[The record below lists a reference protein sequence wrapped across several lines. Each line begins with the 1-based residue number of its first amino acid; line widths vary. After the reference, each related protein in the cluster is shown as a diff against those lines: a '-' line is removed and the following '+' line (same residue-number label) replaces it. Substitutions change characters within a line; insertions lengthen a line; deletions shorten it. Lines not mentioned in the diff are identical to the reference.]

1 MKCPIVEIL
10 APARDLATAR
20 TAISHGADAV
30 YIGAPRFG
38 ARHAAG
44 NSIEDIATLVREAHL
59 YGVRVYVTMNTIVYD
74 SELEDAH
81 SMAEQLVAIGVD
93 ALIVQDPAYLRMGL
107 TGVELHASTQMAIRT
122 PEEARFWADCGVTR
136 VVLERGMTF
145 EEIKS
150 VCDTGVEVECFVH
163 GAICVGYSGRCFLSR
178 SMGPRSGNRGECSQ
192 PCRLTWDLV
201 DERGRVIIAGK
212 HLLSVRDLN
221 LSRHIEKMARAG
233 VVSFKIEGRLKDEN
247 YIKNTVAYYR
257 RLVDEA
263 AARGTLRSASRGGGF
278 NYEFTPNPH
287 KTFLRGDTDY
297 FFRGIQSG
305 VASFDTPKSVGE
317 PVGRVGRM
325 GRGWFELAERDPK
338 AELHAGDGLCW
349 MADGELVGTNVNR
362 AEGVRVWPNKLD
374 KLASGIEVYR
384 NFDAEF
390 NRALER
396 SAPRRVLDVT
406 ASVEF
411 GADGFVLTYT
421 DEQGFS
427 ATAESNGSY
436 DAPRNVERMESIV
449 REQVGKTGDT
459 PFRVTDITISG
470 DVLFVPSGELARV
483 RRECLAE
490 LEYTLSAQLPP
501 RRSAVE
507 NPEAQLPWRVVDGSK
522 NAVNAQ
528 SRQFYL
534 DHGAERV
541 EQGWDLEDSLYDRA
555 VMTSRYCL
563 RREIGECLRQK
574 PKHRG
579 ALYLQRGALRYRL
592 DFDCRRCEMRLI
604 PEEIICKD

>member
-1 MKCPIVEIL
+1 MNCPTVEIL
-10 APARDLATAR
+10 APARDLNTAR
-20 TAISHGADAV
+20 IAISHGADAV

-74 SELEDAH
+74 SELDDARAL
-81 SMAEQLVAIGVD
+81 AEQVIATGVD

-122 PEEARFWADCGVTR
+122 PEEAQFWADCGCTR

-145 EEIKS
+145 DEIKA

-201 DERGRVIIAGK
+201 DERGRTIIAGK

-221 LSRHIEKMARAG
+221 LSRHVEKMARAG

-247 YIKNTVAYYR
+247 YIRNTVAYYR
-257 RLVDEA
+257 RLVDDA
-263 AARGTLRSASRGGGF
+263 ARRGTLRSASRGSGF
-278 NYEFTPNPH
+278 KYDFEPNPH

-297 FFRGIQSG
+297 FFRGVHSG

-317 PVGRVGRM
+317 PVGIVGRVGR
-325 GRGWFELAERDPK
+325 GWVDVAEGV
-338 AELHAGDGLCW
+338 AGVALHAGDGLCW
-349 MADGELVGTNVNR
+349 MTDDALVGTNINR
-362 AEGVRVWPNKLD
+362 VEGNRVWPNKLD
-374 KLASGIEVYR
+374 KLTVGARLYR
-384 NFDAEF
+384 NFDSEF

-396 SAPRRVLDVT
+396 SAPRRVLDVM
-406 ASVEF
+406 ARVEF
-411 GADGFVLTYT
+411 YDGGLRLTYT

-427 ATAESNGSY
+427 AVAECEGEFEE
-436 DAPRNVERMESIV
+436 PRNVERMESIV
-449 REQVGKTGDT
+449 RDQVCKTGDT
-459 PFRVTDITISG
+459 PFRVTDVEIEG
-470 DVLFVPSGELARV
+470 RVLFVPSSELARM

-490 LEYTLSAQLPP
+490 LEYTLSSQLPP
-501 RRSAVE
+501 RRVAAE

-522 NAVNAQ
+522 NAVNAV

-541 EQGWDLEDSLYDRA
+541 DEGWDLADDLYDHT
-555 VMTSRYCL
+555 VMTCRYCI
-563 RREIGECLRQK
+563 RREIGDCLRQK

-579 ALYLQRGALRYRL
+579 ALYLTRGALRYRL

-604 PEEIICKD
+604 PEEIVCKD